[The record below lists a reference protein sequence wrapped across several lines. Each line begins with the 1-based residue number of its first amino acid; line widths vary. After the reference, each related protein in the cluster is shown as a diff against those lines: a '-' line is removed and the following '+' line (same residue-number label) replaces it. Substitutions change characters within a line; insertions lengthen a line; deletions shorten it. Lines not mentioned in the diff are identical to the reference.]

1 MKRKAVP
8 TPRRQTFGLV
18 AAFLPLPAALAALPF
33 AELPLAEL
41 PLPELPF
48 AELPLAG
55 LATVPPF
62 DAASIRADRRDLIR
76 AALLR

>member
-1 MKRKAVP
+1 MVREDDEEERLP

-33 AELPLAEL
+33 AELPFPGL
-41 PLPELPF
+41 PL

-55 LATVPPF
+55 LAAVTPF